1 MLDCENWNWD
11 TGKKLVCDLRAVQD
25 RFDQVHEWAVNA
37 DGERIAAPVLTAPDV
52 FRVWVN
58 DALWEGEYEK
68 AEVDPDFGQLAKVD
82 SPDLKGVFERWQNDA
97 STRPS

>member
-1 MLDCENWNWD
+1 VARLLQRVGDDEGSRFMLDCENWNWD

-68 AEVDPDFGQLAKVD
+68 AEVDPRFRTAC
-82 SPDLKGVFERWQNDA
+82 
-97 STRPS
+97 